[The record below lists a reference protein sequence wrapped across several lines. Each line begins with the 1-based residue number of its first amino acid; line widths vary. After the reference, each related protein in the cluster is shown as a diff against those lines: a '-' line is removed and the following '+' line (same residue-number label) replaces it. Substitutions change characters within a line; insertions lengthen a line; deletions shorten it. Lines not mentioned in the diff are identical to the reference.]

1 MVGYIHPSLRAFD
14 LSQFSMPRPLTSPQE
29 SPPRPT
35 AEVGLARLRVAGS
48 TLLLAVGWAVTT
60 TCASYQLYSDC
71 VTPSSPCPDQGSQD
85 QDAVLFLVGDAGSEE
100 FESNPVL
107 QHMKTAVTALDR
119 RGVPA
124 TVVFLGDNVY
134 EEGVRDGHP
143 EDLRLLA
150 GQVEVVAGTSAK
162 GIFLPGNHD
171 WGNTADDRGLE
182 RLMNQEQALAVFSGN
197 GANVDLMPRAGC
209 PGPER
214 ENLEDSRGDVL
225 AALVLLDTPWWLLE
239 APGNSRC
246 STSTKED
253 VIREM
258 ERVLSE
264 ASGLPVIVAGHHPLQ
279 SGGPHAGNDSGLRW
293 LGHRLGFM
301 RDDLNSPQ
309 YRALIDGLS
318 EAFGRGPPPVIYV
331 AGHDHSLQVIEKS
344 EEGASVFYLVSGSG
358 SKVTGAGPIAGSRF
372 AAGLPGYMRVDFRS
386 GGRIQLSVVAQCSVE
401 AVDANLCRGV
411 DAGRFQSVYRARIR

>member
-14 LSQFSMPRPLTSPQE
+14 LSQFSMSRPLRSPHE
-29 SPPRPT
+29 NPPRPT
-35 AEVGLARLRVAGS
+35 AEVGLAGLRVAGS
-48 TLLLAVGWAVTT
+48 TLLLAFGWAVTT

-85 QDAVLFLVGDAGSEE
+85 QDAVLFLVGDAGSKE

-107 QHMKTAVTALDR
+107 QHVKTAVTALDG

-150 GQVEVVAGTSAK
+150 GQVEVVAGTSVR
-162 GIFLPGNHD
+162 GIFLAGNHD
-171 WGNTADDRGLE
+171 WGNTAEDEGLE
-182 RLMNQEQALAVFSGN
+182 RLMNQEQALGVFSGN
-197 GANVDLMPRAGC
+197 GANVGLMPQAGC

-239 APGNSRC
+239 APSTSRC
-246 STSTKED
+246 SPSTKED
-253 VIREM
+253 VIREV

-264 ASGLPVIVAGHHPLQ
+264 ASGLPYALAAQ
-279 SGGPHAGNDSGLRW
+279 
-293 LGHRLGFM
+293 
-301 RDDLNSPQ
+301 Q
-309 YRALIDGLS
+309 Y
-318 EAFGRGPPPVIYV
+318 
-331 AGHDHSLQVIEKS
+331 
-344 EEGASVFYLVSGSG
+344 
-358 SKVTGAGPIAGSRF
+358 AGPYVTSV
-372 AAGLPGYMRVDFRS
+372 GLYNHTLASPLLDRPPIVVPPTVLVQRPAEAWGE
-386 GGRIQLSVVAQCSVE
+386 GR
-401 AVDANLCRGV
+401 
-411 DAGRFQSVYRARIR
+411 

>member
-1 MVGYIHPSLRAFD
+1 MVHERRPSRPRIPALRMVGYIHPSLRAFD
-14 LSQFSMPRPLTSPQE
+14 LSQFSMSRPLTSPQE
-29 SPPRPT
+29 SPPRAT
-35 AEVGLARLRVAGS
+35 AAVGLAGLRVAGS
-48 TLLLAVGWAVTT
+48 TLLLALGWAVTT

-246 STSTKED
+246 SPSTKED

-264 ASGLPVIVAGHHPLQ
+264 ASGLLSTEPSSMASPRRLAGVHHPSYTWPGTIIRSRSSRNPRKVPPSSTSFPAVAARSPVQGPLPVAGSPRGYPDTCASI
-279 SGGPHAGNDSGLRW
+279 SGPAAGSSSAWLRSARW
-293 LGHRLGFM
+293 RRLMRISVVGWMRAASRVSIGH
-301 RDDLNSPQ
+301 
-309 YRALIDGLS
+309 
-318 EAFGRGPPPVIYV
+318 
-331 AGHDHSLQVIEKS
+331 
-344 EEGASVFYLVSGSG
+344 ASVENPQNGRPVS
-358 SKVTGAGPIAGSRF
+358 
-372 AAGLPGYMRVDFRS
+372 M
-386 GGRIQLSVVAQCSVE
+386 
-401 AVDANLCRGV
+401 
-411 DAGRFQSVYRARIR
+411 